1 VKYCSLTFF
10 IVLFLPAFSLSGQN
24 VSVKGTVTDSTDHSP
39 LPGATVQLNETKGKA
54 AYAVIT
60 GNKGDFLL
68 SNVKPRTNYQI
79 IIKYLGY
86 ETYQKPLRIN
96 ISNIDLHEITLKE
109 EANKINEVEVT
120 GKAVRAIQKEDTLQ
134 LNAGAYQVN
143 PDANA
148 EDLVKKM
155 PGITVENGQVK
166 AQGEDVQRVY
176 VDGRPFFDQDP
187 TLTLRSLPAEIVDK
201 IQVFDEQSE
210 QARFTGFNDG
220 QTSKTINVI
229 TRTNMRNGQFGKIYA
244 GYGDPEKYYAGGNIN
259 VFKNQ
264 SRLSIIGLSN
274 NINQQNFSSQDL
286 IGLTGSS
293 QRRGGG
299 GFRGGMR
306 SGGGAGPPGGMSYRG
321 RGDIGNFLVGQ
332 QPGIATTHAIG
343 LNYSDKWGNKI
354 NVSGSYFFNFSD
366 NVSSQLTTQDYF
378 TTNETSSVY
387 KESDNSESTN
397 ANHRFNFRFDY
408 NIDSL
413 NSLMIRPRL
422 SFQQN
427 NSSSAILGQ
436 SLEDNVLLSQSNNK
450 NLSDIQAL
458 NFSNDMLLM
467 HRFMHPGR
475 TISLNVTAGVNTR
488 GGNSKRFAENSY
500 DLDNLPVWDSLDQQT
515 DMPAG
520 GYSITSRLAY
530 TEPVGKN
537 GQLQMNYGISGS
549 WNGSD
554 RRTFDFNNS
563 TSHYDVLDTL
573 LTNTFNNKYIT
584 HQLGPGYRYRKD
596 KLMFT
601 IGVNYEHAALHNSQ
615 EFPLHSLLNQ
625 TFNSIQPSAMLMYNI
640 SQSKNLRLFFRTNSN
655 PPSIDQLQNVL
666 DNSNP
671 LQLSSG
677 NPDLHQAYQQNLFLR
692 YSSTNAQK
700 TSTLFCMLG
709 FSNVKDYITNSY
721 FMATTDTIFP
731 GDILVRQGT
740 QFSQPVNMDGY
751 WNFRLFTAYG
761 FPLSIVKSNLNFN
774 TSYIFTK
781 TPGMINGTKSFSNN
795 HALGLGLVLSSNIS
809 KNIDFTVSTNN
820 NYNIA
825 RSSIQENLNNNYFS
839 HLSNLTLNLIFWKGV
854 LFQSNVSYQL
864 YKGLSEGYNT
874 EYLLWNL
881 SVGKKLFKNQRGEL
895 KISVFDVL
903 NQNKN
908 VIRDVTELYTE
919 DTQTNVLQRYAILT
933 FTYNL
938 RNFNRSDAEERESPE
953 RSRGNFPFFP

>member
-1 VKYCSLTFF
+1 
-10 IVLFLPAFSLSGQN
+10 
-24 VSVKGTVTDSTDHSP
+24 
-39 LPGATVQLNETKGKA
+39 
-54 AYAVIT
+54 
-60 GNKGDFLL
+60 
-68 SNVKPRTNYQI
+68 
-79 IIKYLGY
+79 
-86 ETYQKPLRIN
+86 
-96 ISNIDLHEITLKE
+96 
-109 EANKINEVEVT
+109 
-120 GKAVRAIQKEDTLQ
+120 
-134 LNAGAYQVN
+134 
-143 PDANA
+143 
-148 EDLVKKM
+148 
-155 PGITVENGQVK
+155 
-166 AQGEDVQRVY
+166 
-176 VDGRPFFDQDP
+176 
-187 TLTLRSLPAEIVDK
+187 
-201 IQVFDEQSE
+201 
-210 QARFTGFNDG
+210 
-220 QTSKTINVI
+220 
-229 TRTNMRNGQFGKIYA
+229 
-244 GYGDPEKYYAGGNIN
+244 
-259 VFKNQ
+259 
-264 SRLSIIGLSN
+264 
-274 NINQQNFSSQDL
+274 
-286 IGLTGSS
+286 
-293 QRRGGG
+293 
-299 GFRGGMR
+299 
-306 SGGGAGPPGGMSYRG
+306 
-321 RGDIGNFLVGQ
+321 
-332 QPGIATTHAIG
+332 
-343 LNYSDKWGNKI
+343 
-354 NVSGSYFFNFSD
+354 
-366 NVSSQLTTQDYF
+366 
-378 TTNETSSVY
+378 
-387 KESDNSESTN
+387 
-397 ANHRFNFRFDY
+397 
-408 NIDSL
+408 
-413 NSLMIRPRL
+413 
-422 SFQQN
+422 
-427 NSSSAILGQ
+427 
-436 SLEDNVLLSQSNNK
+436 
-450 NLSDIQAL
+450 
-458 NFSNDMLLM
+458 
-467 HRFMHPGR
+467 
-475 TISLNVTAGVNTR
+475 
-488 GGNSKRFAENSY
+488 
-500 DLDNLPVWDSLDQQT
+500 
-515 DMPAG
+515 MPAG

-640 SQSKNLRLFFRTNSN
+640 SQSKNLRLFFRNNSN

-938 RNFNRSDAEERESPE
+938 RNFNLSDAEERESPE